1 VAIYRLLQRSVFGPE
16 EIGFMTAAYEDAL
29 SVLGLSNRSDPIT
42 EIVAKKVIEIAQTG
56 ERDLLQIRAH
66 LLKDYAIGGS
76 MGSEPAKGLS
86 GCRILVVEDE
96 FFLADDLKVELEAH
110 GAKVVGP
117 VGDLGAG
124 QDQVSR
130 DDFDV
135 AVVDIKLHDKFTW
148 PLADE
153 LIQKKIPFGFVT
165 GYEAGSIP
173 ERFRDIMR
181 WEKPFQMSKLTEDIR
196 LLCAVS
202 KAQRNSAPTGAAISD
217 HAKAR
222 ERPSSFQQG

>member
-1 VAIYRLLQRSVFGPE
+1 VAIYRLLQRSAFGPE
-16 EIGFMTAAYEDAL
+16 EIGFMAAAYEDAL
-29 SVLGLSNRSDPIT
+29 RVLGLSNRSDPIT
-42 EIVAKKVIEIAQTG
+42 EIVANKVIEIAQTG
-56 ERDLLQIRAH
+56 ERDLLQIRAR
-66 LLKDYAIGGS
+66 LLKDCAIGGS
-76 MGSEPAKGLS
+76 TGSEPAKRLS

-96 FFLADDLKVELEAH
+96 YFVADDLKGELEAH

-148 PLADE
+148 PIADE

-165 GYEAGSIP
+165 GYEAGIIP
-173 ERFRDIMR
+173 ERFGDIVR
-181 WEKPFQMSKLTEDIR
+181 WEKPFHMSKLTEDIR
-196 LLCAVS
+196 LLYAVS
-202 KAQRNSAPTGAAISD
+202 KAQR
-217 HAKAR
+217 
-222 ERPSSFQQG
+222 